1 MNAGSSEE
9 RRSEIM
15 SILERLQNIPIPIIN
30 FILILSIAVPL
41 VYPLGIPLLVDPMT
55 RSAYDAIDDLPEG
68 SVILFDY
75 NVGPSTVVEV
85 GASCKAMVY
94 HMLHENLRVIFVSS
108 GVDGQMFVEQDVP
121 PIAEALGKEY
131 GRDYVHLGYF
141 AGLEMGAASILSD
154 ISSIYTTDYR
164 NTPIEDIEMLQ
175 TVSNY
180 EQISMAIYSGG
191 LGDQLLA
198 WVRQANTAYGIEV
211 VIVPVGVCIAYA
223 LPYYPT
229 QVSGIVGSLRG
240 GAEYELLTKRPAE
253 AIAGMDSLSL
263 SFIWLMALIILCN
276 IGVLSSRF
284 SGRSS

>member
-1 MNAGSSEE
+1 
-9 RRSEIM
+9 M
-15 SILERLQNIPIPIIN
+15 SILDRLQNIPIPIIN
-30 FILILSIAVPL
+30 LILILTIAVPL

-55 RSAYDAIDDLPEG
+55 RSAYDVIEDMPEG
-68 SVILFDY
+68 SVVLFDY

-94 HMLHENLRVIFVSS
+94 HMLQENLKVIFISS

-121 PIAEALGKEY
+121 PIAEVLGKEY
-131 GRDYVHLGYF
+131 GKDYVHLGYF
-141 AGLEMGAASILSD
+141 AGLEMGAASILAEIGST
-154 ISSIYTTDYR
+154 YTTDYR
-164 NTPIEDIEMLQ
+164 NTPIEDIELLQ
-175 TVSNY
+175 TVTNH
-180 EQISMAIYSGG
+180 EQISLAIYSGG

-198 WVRQANTAYGIEV
+198 WVRQANTAYGIETI
-211 VIVPVGVCIAYA
+211 IVPVGVCIAYA

-240 GAEYELLTKRPAE
+240 GAEYELLVSRPGE

-263 SFIWLMALIILCN
+263 SFIWLMVLIILCN
-276 IGVLSSRF
+276 IGVISSRL